1 VPLAGR
7 DEVVQSPHAEHRRPP
22 AKNASVSAQMSRM
35 PRSSTGPEV
44 ALRRRLHAAGLRF
57 RVHLRNL
64 PGTPDIVLTRARIA
78 IFIDGCFWHGCPTH
92 AVSPKHNR
100 DWWAQKLHIN
110 RERDARNDARLTE
123 AGWLPIHVW
132 EHEPVD
138 EAVTRIVVLWHER
151 TGRSTA
157 GRS

>member
-1 VPLAGR
+1 MPVAPAPGH
-7 DEVVQSPHAEHRRPP
+7 SGSGGANRRPP
-22 AKNASVSAQMSRM
+22 AKSSMVSAQMSRM

-44 ALRRRLHAAGLRF
+44 LLRRRLHAAGLRF
-57 RVHLRNL
+57 RVHVRTL
-64 PGTPDIVLTRARIA
+64 PGTPDVVFTRARLVV
-78 IFIDGCFWHGCPTH
+78 FVDGCFWHGCPVH
-92 AVSPKHNR
+92 GVLPKHNR

-110 RERDARNDARLTE
+110 RERDARNDERLTA

-138 EAVTRIVVLWHER
+138 EAVARIVVLWHER
-151 TGRSTA
+151 TGRSTG